1 MRRILLPAAMLALA
15 MADARAN
22 DSTAELGAG
31 GLVYVTTEAVQMTS
45 EDLFISLDAVRVRYT
60 FQNVSDKDVTTL
72 VAFPMPDIKG
82 SLDFLGAIPVDDPV
96 NFLGFKTLVDGKPV
110 EAKVQQR
117 ASALGV
123 DQTAYLQSLGIPL
136 APQLTAT
143 RDALD
148 GLPKEKWDDLIDRG
162 LAIPDQFDAGKG
174 WENHLAANWQ
184 LSTAY
189 YWEQTF
195 PAKKTVV
202 VEHSYKPSVG
212 MTAGVTFGRPDDKT
226 SPWFKHY
233 VQKYCMDATFLAA
246 AAKAAKGRAED
257 DYLMESR
264 IDYILTT
271 AANWAGAIDKFHL
284 TVDKGAPANLVS
296 FCGEGVK
303 KTGPTTFEMSAT
315 NFYPERDLSILI
327 LRGVK
332 SSQSENKS
340 VP

>member
-1 MRRILLPAAMLALA
+1 MRRALLPAVLLALA
-15 MADARAN
+15 MPCAAEAN

-31 GLVYVTTEAVQMTS
+31 GLVYVTTEAIHMTS
-45 EDLFISLDAVRVRYT
+45 EDLFISMDAVRVRYT
-60 FQNVSDKDVTTL
+60 FENVSDKDVTTL

-82 SLDFLGAIPVDDPV
+82 ALDFIEAVPVDDPV
-96 NFLGFKTLVDGKPV
+96 NFLGFKTVVDGKPV
-110 EAKVQQR
+110 DAKVQQR
-117 ASALGV
+117 ASAIGV
-123 DQTAYLQSLGIPL
+123 DQTAYLQALGVPL

-148 GLPKEKWDDLIDRG
+148 ALPKEKWEGLINLG
-162 LAIPDQFDAGKG
+162 LAIPDTFDAGKG
-174 WENHLAANWQ
+174 WEYHLAPNWR

-212 MTAGVTFGRPDDKT
+212 TTAGTIFSDGNLAANDAFPG
-226 SPWFKHY
+226 Y
-233 VQKYCMDATFLAA
+233 QQKYCTDKSFVAA
-246 AAKAAKGRAED
+246 ARKAAASHTGD
-257 DYLMESR
+257 DFLMENR

-271 AANWAGAIDKFHL
+271 AANWAGSIEKFHL
-284 TVDKGAPANLVS
+284 TIDKGAPGNLVS

-315 NFYPERDLSILI
+315 DFYPEHDLSILI
-327 LRGVK
+327 LRGAR
-332 SSQSENKS
+332 SAQ
-340 VP
+340 